1 MERSTTEAPLWDDMY
16 ETEYFNLSDIE
27 PYEPYVFT
35 PRVAHERLVAFAVLA
50 VFAVISSLCV
60 LITVIRTESV
70 QSNLLGVMLIN
81 LAIAVLLHDVILAK
95 EMESEAR
102 GGVGNFGTVGC
113 NFYYF
118 AYTLSGFVIHVAIII
133 ICIDTTFSLPQSR
146 IVQIITAVCIWVLSI
161 ICTAINLYGLGE
173 GPTVYKEY
181 GQNRFVV
188 NKRGSY
194 SLRVILDLF
203 LYNILPT
210 IPVLVTLVRFCC
222 IFGTKKSSEGK
233 KLPYVLTALIYLVTM
248 WALQVITH
256 FYIAWLSSFAGYFWF
271 YMILEF
277 GRVTILL
284 IWLFLVSDLR
294 NKCLC
299 REVTSGESIHLLK

>member
-1 MERSTTEAPLWDDMY
+1 MGRSTTEAPWWDDMY
-16 ETEYFNLSDIE
+16 EMEYFNFTDLQ
-27 PYEPYVFT
+27 PNVFT

-50 VFAVISSLCV
+50 IFAVISSLCV

-70 QSNLLGVMLIN
+70 RSQLLGVVLIN
-81 LAIAVLLHDVILAK
+81 LAVAVLLHDVILAK

-118 AYTLSGFVIHVAIII
+118 AYTLSGLVIHVAIII

-146 IVQIITAVCIWVLSI
+146 IVQIMITACVWVSAI
-161 ICTAINLYGLGE
+161 IFTAINLYGLGE

-181 GQNRFVV
+181 GENRCVV
-188 NKRGSY
+188 NMRGSY
-194 SLRVILDLF
+194 LLRVILDLF

-210 IPVLVTLVRFCC
+210 IPILVTLVRFCC
-222 IFGTKKSSEGK
+222 IFGTNKSTEGK
-233 KLPYVLTALIYLVTM
+233 KLPFVLTALIYLVTM
-248 WALQVITH
+248 WALQVVTH
-256 FYIAWLSSFAGYFWF
+256 FHILWLSTFGGYFWV

-277 GRVTILL
+277 GKVGILL

-299 REVTSGESIHLLK
+299 REVAAGESRHLLK